1 MMHQHLR
8 APHRRARPAG
18 LHAIFADGHLRVT
31 YKDRVLVL
39 TAYGTYPVPDA
50 KVDEKTLNAR
60 RLRRP
65 AARLRGLTPP
75 HQREACIDADDADL
89 CRLRN
94 EGTSLLGEPGDIL
107 MLR

>member
-1 MMHQHLR
+1 MHQHLR

-50 KVDEKTLNAR
+50 KVDEKTLKPGAYGA
-60 RLRRP
+60 P
-65 AARLRGLTPP
+65 LRGF
-75 HQREACIDADDADL
+75 
-89 CRLRN
+89 
-94 EGTSLLGEPGDIL
+94 GV
-107 MLR
+107 